1 MACFLFYIFLKDFV
15 FFKIFQNSSFKE
27 HLRVNTF
34 TSYRNRSTD
43 VKTKPMD
50 WFLYDKDL
58 RERVIHFL
66 AITGSFNVETTH
78 LYCCFKQVAA

>member
-66 AITGSFNVETTH
+66 AITGSFKFRNNTLV
-78 LYCCFKQVAA
+78 LLF

>member
-15 FFKIFQNSSFKE
+15 FFKIFQNSSFEE

-66 AITGSFNVETTH
+66 AITGSFKCRNNTLV
-78 LYCCFKQVAA
+78 LLF